1 MNSFWVSWH
10 LSLLNCSHV
19 MYILHSVIRTD
30 TLRKTC
36 LTSVFLWPWLLW
48 KTPELE
54 NSEPRGVSAVS
65 RLLVLPRQN
74 LVGTGLW
81 LLLKCQ
87 YSKACSVK
95 QIFGIRSLNDTDF
108 RGLGSPS
115 PPQTHDLVNP
125 LHSKGNLEKILFS

>member
-1 MNSFWVSWH
+1 MV
-10 LSLLNCSHV
+10 
-19 MYILHSVIRTD
+19 RTD
-30 TLRKTC
+30 ILREDS
-36 LTSVFLWPWLLW
+36 LDSAFSLSWLLW
-48 KTPELE
+48 KTPEVE
-54 NSEPRGVSAVS
+54 NSEPREVSAFN

-108 RGLGSPS
+108 GGVGFFFFKLR
-115 PPQTHDLVNP
+115 QTHDLFNP
-125 LHSKGNLEKILFS
+125 LYSKGNLAKIVFLI

>member
-1 MNSFWVSWH
+1 MV
-10 LSLLNCSHV
+10 
-19 MYILHSVIRTD
+19 RTD
-30 TLRKTC
+30 ILREDS
-36 LTSVFLWPWLLW
+36 LDSAFSLSWLLW
-48 KTPELE
+48 KTPEVE
-54 NSEPRGVSAVS
+54 NSEPREVSAFN

-108 RGLGSPS
+108 GGVGFFFFLNSGKLMIYLTRYTVKEIW
-115 PPQTHDLVNP
+115 Q
-125 LHSKGNLEKILFS
+125 KLFS